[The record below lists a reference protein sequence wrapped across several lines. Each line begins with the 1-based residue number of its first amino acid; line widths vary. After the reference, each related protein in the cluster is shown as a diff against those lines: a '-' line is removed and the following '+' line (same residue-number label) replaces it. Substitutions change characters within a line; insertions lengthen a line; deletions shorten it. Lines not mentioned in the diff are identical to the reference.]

1 MRKAASNACPPNSSA
16 FVTRETHALEQE
28 DHPVFL
34 RGVIRL
40 FVIRQAIQKPTYG
53 YAIRKALQQRGYDL
67 SPGTL
72 YPLLHACE
80 AEGLLQSFT
89 EHHKKRVRVH
99 YRATDTGKAYY
110 TQARSAVSQ
119 LMGKDLA
126 SALHVDR
133 ADEDAWIE
141 TGAVGFFA

>member
-1 MRKAASNACPPNSSA
+1 MPHALSISRRQSS
-16 FVTRETHALEQE
+16 TDERLRETEGVPQE

-53 YAIRKALQQRGYDL
+53 YAIRKELQQRGYDL

-80 AEGLLQSFT
+80 EEGLLRSFT

-110 TQARSAVSQ
+110 AQARAAITR
-119 LMGKDLA
+119 LMSKDLA
-126 SALHVDR
+126 PALH
-133 ADEDAWIE
+133 ADQEYDDSQLESVAI
-141 TGAVGFFA
+141 GFFA